1 MTLRSPK
8 SPYPA
13 WMLQG
18 TAAHPQAAQR
28 TSFTNIC
35 ACFQCPKCPDSLR
48 DGTKGRVFGTA
59 AHHSVASGKAGK
71 RQAPIATILILMMAL
86 CGSYRVLFISSSKV
100 LYERRDSDVSNC
112 LQ

>member
-1 MTLRSPK
+1 MLRSPK

-18 TAAHPQAAQR
+18 MAAHPQAAQR
-28 TSFTNIC
+28 TLFTNVFV
-35 ACFQCPKCPDSLR
+35 CFQLLKYPDKLR
-48 DGTKGRVFGTA
+48 DEMKYRVFGIA
-59 AHHSVASGKAGK
+59 EHHFVASSKAGK
-71 RQAPIATILILMMAL
+71 RQALIATILILMMTL

-100 LYERRDSDVSNC
+100 LCERRDSDVSNC